1 MAKDL
6 SRTINI
12 AVPAVL
18 IVATI
23 ALLLVFM
30 PEEPGALFWFNF
42 CFIILLEGLF
52 SWYFVG
58 AKQESENISTPM
70 TAMLGTS
77 MLAYIGV
84 CVAVMLIYSLAL
96 RELLDIRFYIAA
108 LIIITVIWFVPVL
121 LTLRHDNA
129 EKADA
134 DITKGRRDNLHFF
147 TEKAKMLAQRYNK
160 ACAAQGIKAEQSPVD
175 VIVGKVVGLTPNVF
189 RNEMACMQLQ
199 STLDKCEAIVAK
211 MESGENAE
219 QAAQEMQTFASNAV
233 NEIMML
239 KNLARR

>member
-1 MAKDL
+1 MAKDF
-6 SRTINI
+6 SRIINI

-42 CFIILLEGLF
+42 CFIIFLEGLL

-58 AKQESENISTPM
+58 AKQDSENISTPM

-84 CVAVMLIYSLAL
+84 CVAIMLIYSIAL
-96 RELLDIRFYIAA
+96 RGVLDIKFYIAA
-108 LIIITVIWFVPVL
+108 LIIITVIWFIPVL

-147 TEKAKMLAQRYNK
+147 TERAKMLAQRYNK
-160 ACAAQGIKAEQSPVD
+160 ACAEQGIKAEQSPAD
-175 VIVGKVVGLTPNVF
+175 IIVGKIAGLTPNVF

-211 MESGENAE
+211 MEGGENAS
-219 QAAQEMQTFASNAV
+219 QEMQAFAANAV